1 MSNTILGATGEDI
14 AAKYLESLGY
24 HVLERNYRFEK
35 AEVDLVCFE
44 PAEVYE
50 QGGDL
55 VFVEVKTR
63 KGTGFGRPEEAVTL
77 EKQRNIIKA
86 AKAFLYERHLEG
98 SPCRFDVVSILLQN
112 SEPEIEHFKNAFW
125 SF

>member
-1 MSNTILGATGEDI
+1 MTSTSLGTEGEDI
-14 AAKYLESLGY
+14 AARFLQEQGTV
-24 HVLERNYRFEK
+24 VLERNYRYEH

-50 QGGDL
+50 QGGEI

-63 KGTGFGRPEEAVTL
+63 TGTGFGRPEEAVTP
-77 EKQRNIIKA
+77 EKQRNVIKA

-98 SPCRFDVVSILLQN
+98 SPCRFDVVAILLRGGQ
-112 SEPEIEHFKNAFW
+112 PEIEHFKNAFW
-125 SF
+125 GQ